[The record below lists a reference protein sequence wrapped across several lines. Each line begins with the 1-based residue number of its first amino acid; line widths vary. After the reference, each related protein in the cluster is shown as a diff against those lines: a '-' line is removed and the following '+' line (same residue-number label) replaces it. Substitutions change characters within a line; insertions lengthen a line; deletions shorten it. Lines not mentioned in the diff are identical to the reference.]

1 MAKATRWLKGFF
13 REEIFSPGLP
23 EAVEQAPREVAFVV
37 RQLKL
42 RKGQRVLDLCCGTGR
57 HSFELARR
65 GLTVTGLDATAS
77 YLARAER
84 EAKGRENPS
93 FILGDMRRLRFRAEF
108 DAVINLWTSFG
119 YFEDPNDDLRA
130 LLGVERALKPGGLFL
145 VELIN
150 ARWTRRNR
158 KQVDWTHRSDGT
170 KVLEEAVL
178 REDKDP
184 GVLNTWT
191 VMKPGKPPERVR
203 FFVRAYDDER
213 LGAVMRQAG
222 LRLLRVWGGLNGER
236 YSADSKCLVALARK
250 SL

>member
-23 EAVEQAPREVAFVV
+23 EAVEQAPFEAAFVV

-57 HSFELARR
+57 HSFELAKR
-65 GLTVTGLDATAS
+65 GLQVTGLDATAS

-84 EAKGRENPS
+84 EAKGRDNPS
-93 FILGDMRRLRFRAEF
+93 FMLGDMRRLRFQSEF

-119 YFEDPNDDLRA
+119 YFEDLSEDELV
-130 LLGVERALKPGGLFL
+130 LSGVCRALKPGGLFL
-145 VELIN
+145 IELIN
-150 ARWTRRNR
+150 ARWTRRNPR
-158 KQVDWTHRSDGT
+158 QLDWTHRSDGT

-178 REDKDP
+178 RDGKDP
-184 GVLNTWT
+184 GVLSTWT
-191 VMKPGKPPERVR
+191 VMKPGRPPERVR

-213 LGAVMRQAG
+213 LGAGLARAG
-222 LRLLRVWGGLNGER
+222 LRLVRLWGGLNGER
-236 YSADSKCLVALARK
+236 YSAGSKCLVALARK
-250 SL
+250 PL